1 MEKIRKQIIEMIKR
15 STSILVMPSS
25 PPDGDSLGA
34 ALALYWVLK
43 KLGKQVTVVCA
54 DPIPEAFEFLPT
66 TSIIS
71 SEFSA
76 ARDFIVTLD
85 CEKSKLKTIKTKL
98 EHDKVNIIL
107 TAKKGQFSA
116 EDVSFQYG
124 PSRYDLII
132 TVDTADLEQLGRF
145 YEDNTDMFTKI
156 PLINIDHHAS
166 NGGFGRINFV
176 DVMCSA
182 TTELMVPLVH
192 DMEEAFGI
200 RLMDEDTA
208 TLLLAGI
215 ITDTGSFQNANTT
228 PRSFATAAH
237 LIKHG
242 ARQQEII
249 QHVFKTKQL
258 STLRLWGRILS
269 NMKIDDRYR
278 FVWST
283 ISKKDLA
290 DTGSREDE
298 TGGII
303 DELMTNAPGTEII
316 MLLKE
321 KPEGIISGSV
331 RTTNASVDASAIAEM
346 FGGGGHVQAAG
357 FKIKSSD
364 IYKMEKM
371 IVEKIKEF
379 QRNRLHL
386 TEEEINET
394 VLSEDVKDAIS
405 ESEFKSVRVAKKA
418 GGAETKT
425 GSKTA
430 EKLMPAG
437 DTEKREAEEIDSK
450 RDEDKAI
457 VREDDTYVTKKNKPA
472 GGSGGDGEDDKR
484 KKDGQRETA
493 DESETFTDKI
503 IRMATDK
510 GGETELEEGV
520 TYKFEE

>member
-15 STSILVMPSS
+15 SQSVLVMPSS
-25 PPDGDSLGA
+25 PPDGDSLGS

-54 DPIPEAFEFLPT
+54 DPIPEAFQFLPT

-71 SEFSA
+71 NEFSA

-85 CEKSKLKTIKTKL
+85 CEKSKLKNIRTKL

-107 TAKKGQFSA
+107 TAKKGQFTKD
-116 EDVSFQYG
+116 DVSFEYG

-132 TVDTADLEQLGRF
+132 TVDTADLQQLGRF
-145 YEDNTDMFTKI
+145 YEDNTPLFTSL

-166 NGGFGRINFV
+166 NGNFGRINYI
-176 DVMCSA
+176 DMMCSA
-182 TTELMVPLVH
+182 TTELLIPLVH
-192 DMEEAFGI
+192 DLEADSGLP
-200 RLMDEDTA
+200 LMDEDTA

-228 PRSFATAAH
+228 PRSFAAAAH

-269 NMKIDDRYR
+269 NMKIDNRYR

-283 ISKKDLA
+283 ISKKDLME
-290 DTGSREDE
+290 TGSREDE

-303 DELMTNAPGTEII
+303 DELMTNAPGTEIVL
-316 MLLKE
+316 LLKE
-321 KPEGIISGSV
+321 KTDGLISGSI
-331 RTTNASVDASAIAEM
+331 RTTTASVDASALAEM

-357 FKIKSSD
+357 FKIKSDD
-364 IYKMEKM
+364 IYEMEKM
-371 IVEKIKEF
+371 IVAKIKEK
-379 QRNRLHL
+379 QKERLNLNDEVDESTANVSGNRGFSVD
-386 TEEEINET
+386 ET
-394 VLSEDVKDAIS
+394 VLSEDP
-405 ESEFKSVRVAKKA
+405 RKA
-418 GGAETKT
+418 VDGMVIGPTDRDELE
-425 GSKTA
+425 A
-430 EKLMPAG
+430 EKLKGAARREEEDFSRNAGEKGGNGAKRAGEKKAAESDKRG
-437 DTEKREAEEIDSK
+437 DTGENNNDTAE
-450 RDEDKAI
+450 
-457 VREDDTYVTKKNKPA
+457 
-472 GGSGGDGEDDKR
+472 G
-484 KKDGQRETA
+484 
-493 DESETFTDKI
+493 ETFTDRI
-503 IRMATDK
+503 IKLAESGKETD
-510 GGETELEEGV
+510 LEEGI